1 MGTRAGLSY
10 QVLIETAANIA
21 DQSGLD
27 NVTLTAIAE
36 ALGVRKPSLYNHIQ
50 GLPDLRR
57 GLAVFGSRELKA
69 RISGAAIGKAGR
81 DAIHAVAAAYR
92 NFAHERP
99 GLYQGIVSRAYRDD
113 QLVKVATQELM
124 AVLYAVLQP
133 YHLPEHELIHA
144 VRGLR
149 SIMHGFVALEA
160 GGWFAQ
166 PADREKSFMQLVDT
180 FIRGL
185 EVVADEH

>member
-1 MGTRAGLSY
+1 MSTRAGLSY

-21 DQSGLD
+21 DESGLE
-27 NVTLTAIAE
+27 NVTLTAVAE
-36 ALGVRKPSLYNHIQ
+36 SLGVRKPSLYNYIQ
-50 GLPDLRR
+50 GLADLHR
-57 GLAVFGSRELKA
+57 GLAFFGSCELKA
-69 RISGAAIGKAGR
+69 RISSAAVGKARR
-81 DAIHAVAAAYR
+81 DAIQAVAAAYR
-92 NFAHERP
+92 DFAHERP

-113 QLVKVATQELM
+113 RMLKTATQELM
-124 AVLYAVLQP
+124 AVLYAILQP
-133 YHLPEHELIHA
+133 YHLPDHELIHA

-166 PADREKSFMQLVDT
+166 PADREESFMQLVDT

-185 EVVADEH
+185 EVLDDDH